1 MKKFSKI
8 SALTALLLVVC
19 LVFTGCSGFGSAVLS
34 ALSLDVTVDD
44 PALIKVQDVLEKTV
58 KTEGIKSGDYTYTLY
73 TDNTACITAYSGK
86 DTVLTI
92 PAELDGVAIV
102 GIENKTFKDNK
113 SIKEIVFPDSIEAIG
128 NYAAMYCD
136 SLQKVTFGKNIKHIG
151 ISAFEGSQENSYT
164 GKSKLTTLVFVGAP
178 ETISEKAF
186 YFCSSL
192 SEIVL
197 PEGVRTIGEWAFA
210 KCFSAKRIIIPQG
223 VEQIDDHA
231 FLKCSSAV
239 EATVPGSV
247 KNIDVST
254 FYQCKSLE
262 KLTLGEGIET
272 IGKGAFEECSSLKSA
287 VLPNSLTQI
296 GKYAFYNCTGLDEIT
311 IHSGV
316 KSFGGEM
323 FKSVGKLKV
332 ITEIDSDAAK
342 YAESNGYDVFF
353 IEPSSAHIPVTE
365 G

>member
-1 MKKFSKI
+1 MKKFTKI
-8 SALTALLLVVC
+8 TVITALLLTVC
-19 LVFTGCSGFGSAVLS
+19 FVFTGCGSFGSAILS

-44 PALIKVQDVLEKTV
+44 PALVKVEDVLEKTV
-58 KTEGIKSGDYTYTLY
+58 KAEGVKSDSYTYTLY

-86 DTVLTI
+86 DTVLAI

-113 SIKEIVFPDSIEAIG
+113 SIKEIIFPDSVEAIG

-136 SLQKVTFGKNIKHIG
+136 ALEKVTFGKNIKHIG

-164 GKSKLTTLVFVGAP
+164 GKSKLKTLVFVGAP

-197 PEGVRTIGEWAFA
+197 PEGVKTIGEWAFA

-239 EATVPGSV
+239 EITVPGSV
-247 KNIDVST
+247 KSIDVST

-272 IGKGAFEECSSLKSA
+272 LGKGAFEECIKLETVTLPESLKE
-287 VLPNSLTQI
+287 L
-296 GKYAFYNCTGLDEIT
+296 GKYAFYNCENLKDIT

-316 KSFGGEM
+316 TVFGGEI
-323 FKSVGKLKV
+323 FESADELTV
-332 ITEIDSDAAK
+332 ITEMDSAAEK
-342 YAESNGYDVFF
+342 YAESNGYKVLN
-353 IEPSSAHIPVTE
+353 IELSSYAAPTE

>member
-1 MKKFSKI
+1 MMKKFTKI
-8 SALTALLLVVC
+8 TVITALLLIVC
-19 LVFTGCSGFGSAVLS
+19 FVFTGCNGFGNAILS
-34 ALSLDVTVDD
+34 ALSLDVTTDD
-44 PALIKVQDVLEKTV
+44 PALVKVEDVLQKKV

-86 DTVLTI
+86 DTVLAI

-102 GIENKTFKDNK
+102 GVENKTFKDNK
-113 SIKEIVFPDSIEAIG
+113 SIKELIFPDSIEAIG

-136 SLQKVTFGKNIKHIG
+136 ALTKVTFGRNIKHIG

-164 GKSKLTTLVFVGAP
+164 GKSKLETLVFVGAP

-186 YFCSSL
+186 YFCSAL

-197 PEGVRTIGEWAFA
+197 PEGVKTIGNWAFA

-231 FLKCSSAV
+231 FLKCSGAV
-239 EATVPGSV
+239 EISIPGSV
-247 KNIDVST
+247 KEIDVST

-262 KLTLGEGIET
+262 KLTLGEGIEVL
-272 IGKGAFEECSSLKSA
+272 GKGAFEECEKLGSVTLPRSLKE
-287 VLPNSLTQI
+287 I
-296 GKYAFYNCTGLDEIT
+296 GKYAFYNCKGLSEIT
-311 IHSGV
+311 VHSGV
-316 KSFGGEM
+316 TVFGGEI
-323 FKSVGKLKV
+323 FEAVDSLTI
-332 ITEIDSDAAK
+332 ITEAGSSAAE
-342 YAESNGYDVFF
+342 YAQANGYKL
-353 IEPSSAHIPVTE
+353 SAVPTAE